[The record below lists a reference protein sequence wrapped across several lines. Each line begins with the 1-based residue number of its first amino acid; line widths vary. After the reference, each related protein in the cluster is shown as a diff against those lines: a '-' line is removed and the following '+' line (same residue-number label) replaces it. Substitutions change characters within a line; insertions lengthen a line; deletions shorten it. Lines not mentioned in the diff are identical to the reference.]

1 MMGKMRDYTK
11 WILYILI
18 VAFVGLMV
26 VEWGADY
33 SGISRRSQFVVGEVS
48 GQEITLDQFN
58 QAFRF
63 ARYNEEQRSGK
74 NLSEEQI
81 DQLREQVWEEM
92 VQRILLH
99 KEIEKLDVQ
108 VTSEDV
114 TSYVRGMLYQQYR
127 DDPNFQ
133 TDGQF
138 DQGKFDQ
145 ILADESNRSQLLMME
160 AQAKENLPYTKL
172 ADIIG
177 SSVIVTEEEIR
188 AEYMQQN
195 VKAKIEYLAVPVGAF
210 RDAELE
216 VSDKEV
222 LEYYNKNKEDFK
234 TQEARQL
241 NYVYFST
248 IPTPADT
255 ARIYQHAEEIK
266 AEALEGKD
274 FDALADA
281 ESADP
286 SVTNNHG
293 DLGFFER
300 KDMVPA
306 FSDAAFAA
314 SPGNIVGPVKTQFG
328 LHIIKVH
335 DKKTENGVEK
345 VHASHILLKFEPGYN
360 TLDDARRNAELFSE
374 MVQEVGFSI
383 TADTL
388 SVEVR
393 QTPEFSDNKF
403 GQIPGV
409 GRLQSGLRWAFNS
422 LKDAVSEVYYTPEG
436 NYIFQLNGIKSAGY
450 RPFEEVKE
458 ICKNRVEIQK
468 RKELARGYA
477 EKTMPK
483 VEQNDNFREIARAD
497 TSNILE
503 ADSTDYFPMNI
514 FIPKIGRAPAI
525 TANAFNL
532 PLNET
537 SGMLET
543 DRGFYFIRVTDRP
556 PFNQEDY
563 ANQRESIRNR
573 LMQQKSRNVFNQ
585 WYENLKEDANIVDN
599 RYRFFRG

>member
-1 MMGKMRDYTK
+1 MGKIRDWTK
-11 WILYILI
+11 WILYVLI

-33 SGISRRSQFVVGEVS
+33 SGISRRSQFILGEVN

-63 ARYNEEQRSGK
+63 ARYNEEQRTGK

-81 DQLREQVWEEM
+81 DQLREQVWEEI
-92 VQRILLH
+92 VQRILLQ

-108 VTSEDV
+108 VTGEDV
-114 TSYVRGMLYQQYR
+114 TSYVRGVLYQQYR
-127 DDPNFQ
+127 EDPNFL

-138 DQGKFDQ
+138 DQAKFDQ

-160 AQAKENLPYTKL
+160 AQARENLPYTKL
-172 ADIIG
+172 LSIIG

-195 VKAKIEYLAVPVGAF
+195 VKAKIEYLAVLVGAF
-210 RDAELE
+210 RDIERE
-216 VSDKEV
+216 FTDEEV
-222 LEYYNKNKEDFK
+222 LDYYNNNQEDFQ

-248 IPTPADT
+248 IPTAEDT
-255 ARIYQHAEEIK
+255 ARIYQRAEEIK

-274 FDALADA
+274 FAVLADA

-293 DLGFFER
+293 DLGYFER

-314 SPGNIVGPVKTQFG
+314 NPGDIVGPVKSQFG
-328 LHIIKVH
+328 LHIIKVQ
-335 DKKTENGVEK
+335 DKKTENSVEK
-345 VHASHILLKFEPGYN
+345 VHASHILLQFEASYN
-360 TLDDARRNAELFSE
+360 TMEEARRKSELFVE

-383 TADTL
+383 SADTL
-388 SVEVR
+388 GEEIR
-393 QTPEFSDNKF
+393 QTPEFNDNKF
-403 GQIPGV
+403 GQIPGI
-409 GRLQSGLRWAFNS
+409 GKLQSALKWAFNS
-422 LKDAVSEVYYTPEG
+422 EKGGVSDVYYTPEG
-436 NYIFQLNGIKSAGY
+436 NYVFQLSSSNPAGY
-450 RPFEEVKE
+450 RPVEEVKD
-458 ICKNRVEIQK
+458 ICKNRLEIQK
-468 RKELARGYA
+468 RKELAKAYA
-477 EKTMPK
+477 EQIMPK
-483 VEQNDNFREIARAD
+483 VEQNGNFRELARTD
-497 TSNILE
+497 SSNIPE

-537 SGMLET
+537 SKMLET
-543 DRGFYFIRVTDRP
+543 DRGFYFIRVTDRT
-556 PFNQEDY
+556 PFNEEDY
-563 ANQRESIRNR
+563 TAQRVSIRNR

-585 WYENLKEDANIVDN
+585 WYEKLKENADIVDN